1 MYWLMT
7 RGSLWFLVFVVLYL
21 CGGAL
26 LGWARSYEVLV
37 GITSPAATS
46 APLVAWI
53 LSLMGWL
60 LVPAFVG
67 GVTGYLVNRQVDRRR
82 VHSEEDLERRIR
94 AQLGLPSSE
103 GGGR

>member
-1 MYWLMT
+1 MYWLVT
-7 RGSLWFLVFVVLYL
+7 QGSLWFVVFVLLYL
-21 CGGAL
+21 FGGAL
-26 LGWARSYEVLV
+26 LGWTLAYEVLI

-46 APLVAWI
+46 APLMAWL

-82 VHSEEDLERRIR
+82 VHSEEDFERRIR
-94 AQLGLPSSE
+94 HQLGLPPSE